1 MIDFWRV
8 PLRMAVYN
16 SEAEEECERDWAR
29 WGTCSKGKSERVRD
43 GSNEMCAIQN
53 IKSNKSSQAERHSP
67 WFGLLNINT
76 PSLDRTDASLLFL
89 WGVVSRRYRHHG
101 GSETTVALTWTERGN
116 YDIGLNRTYQI
127 VAEPTSK
134 EMGADRPA
142 TSKTG
147 TNHQGNVH
155 EYFIYFSMAKCCISG
170 FCRTSVWF

>member
-8 PLRMAVYN
+8 PLRMALYN
-16 SEAEEECERDWAR
+16 SEAEEERERDWAR
-29 WGTCSKGKSERVRD
+29 RGTCSKGKSERVRD
-43 GSNEMCAIQN
+43 GSNEMRAIQN

-67 WFGLLNINT
+67 WFGLLTINR
-76 PSLDRTDASLLFL
+76 PSLDRTDASLLL
-89 WGVVSRRYRHHG
+89 WGVVSRWYRHHG
-101 GSETTVALTWTERGN
+101 GSEMKVALIWTERGN
-116 YDIGLNRTYQI
+116 YDIGLNRTYHI

-134 EMGADRPA
+134 EMGVDRPA

-147 TNHQGNVH
+147 TSHQGNVH